1 MRNFFTILLLI
12 CIAGQMNMVEAQNSK
27 MKTSEWRYEV
37 PQAPQGYEKGII
49 TLSGDNANLKGEL
62 QLSSGYTIKMNNISL
77 KNDTLKAGV
86 YVESEYVQLLLK
98 MNEHTMRGTANTS
111 LGILEVKARKVVN
124 EKKR

>member
-1 MRNFFTILLLI
+1 
-12 CIAGQMNMVEAQNSK
+12 
-27 MKTSEWRYEV
+27 
-37 PQAPQGYEKGII
+37 
-49 TLSGDNANLKGEL
+49 
-62 QLSSGYTIKMNNISL
+62 MNNISL